1 MCGRYST
8 AKIPKK
14 QFEEKLRVKLEDYS
28 PSFNA
33 CPGMAHPVISSNG
46 DITKTSNMIW
56 GLIPQ
61 WSKVHNP
68 KIKPIN
74 ARSETLFQKPTF
86 KNLIKRKRCLVPASG
101 YYEWQ
106 SSEKGKIPHFIYAF
120 NNSPLAFGG
129 LYDTWNE
136 GQENSIHSY
145 TIVTKTASQPIHF
158 IHDRMPVIIP
168 EQHWMDWLNPGL
180 SSDSVNQIIKNSMD
194 HFSFH
199 PVSNMVNSPRN
210 DSPTLVDPI

>member
-14 QFEEKLRVKLEDYS
+14 KFEEKLKVKLEDYS

-33 CPGMAHPVISSNG
+33 CPGMPHPVIAFK
-46 DITKTSNMIW
+46 DDMTKTSNMIW
-56 GLIPQ
+56 GIIPQ
-61 WSKVHNP
+61 WSKIHNP

-74 ARSETLFQKPTF
+74 ARSETLSQKPTF
-86 KNLIKRKRCLVPASG
+86 KNLINRKRCLVPASG

-106 SSEKGKIPHFIYAF
+106 SGGKEKIPHFIYAS

-136 GQENSIHSY
+136 GQENSIYSY
-145 TIVTKTASQPIHF
+145 AIITKTASQAIHF
-158 IHDRMPVIIP
+158 IHDRMPVIVP
-168 EQHWMDWLNPGL
+168 EQHWMDWLNPNL
-180 SSDSVNQIIKNSMD
+180 SSDSVNQIIKISMD

-210 DSPTLVDPI
+210 DLPTLVDPI

>member
-14 QFEEKLRVKLEDYS
+14 QFEEKLRVKLEAYS
-28 PSFNA
+28 PTFNA

-74 ARSETLFQKPTF
+74 ARSETLFRKPTF
-86 KNLIKRKRCLVPASG
+86 KKLMKRKRCLVPASG

-106 SSEKGKIPHFIYAF
+106 SSEKGKIPHFIYGS

-145 TIVTKTASQPIHF
+145 AIVTKTASQPIHF
-158 IHDRMPVIIP
+158 IHDRMPVIVP
-168 EQHWMDWLNPGL
+168 EQHWMDWLNPSL
-180 SSDSVNQIIKNSMD
+180 SSDSVNQIIKISMD

>member
-46 DITKTSNMIW
+46 DITKISNMIW

-86 KNLIKRKRCLVPASG
+86 KNLIERKRCLVPASG

-158 IHDRMPVIIP
+158 IHDRMPVIVP
-168 EQHWMDWLNPGL
+168 EQYWMDWLNPRL
-180 SSDSVNQIIKNSMD
+180 SSDSVLSLIHI
-194 HFSFH
+194 
-199 PVSNMVNSPRN
+199 
-210 DSPTLVDPI
+210 

>member
-14 QFEEKLRVKLEDYS
+14 KFEEKLGISLENYS

-33 CPGMAHPVISSNG
+33 CPGMPHPVIAFKG
-46 DITKTSNMIW
+46 DMTKTSNMYW

-61 WSKVHNP
+61 WAKVHNP

-74 ARSETLFQKPTF
+74 ARSETLSQKPTF
-86 KNLIKRKRCLVPASG
+86 RNLISRKRCLVPAAG

-106 SSEKGKIPHFIYAF
+106 SGGIGKIPHFIYASDH
-120 NNSPLAFGG
+120 SPLAFGG

-145 TIVTKTASQPIHF
+145 SIITKTASQAIHF
-158 IHDRMPVIIP
+158 IHDRMPVVVP
-168 EQHWMDWLNPGL
+168 ERHWMDWLDPEL
-180 SSDSVNQIIKNSMD
+180 SVDSVNQIIKNSMD

-199 PVSNMVNSPRN
+199 PVSVRVNNPKN
-210 DSPTLVDPI
+210 DSPDLIEPV